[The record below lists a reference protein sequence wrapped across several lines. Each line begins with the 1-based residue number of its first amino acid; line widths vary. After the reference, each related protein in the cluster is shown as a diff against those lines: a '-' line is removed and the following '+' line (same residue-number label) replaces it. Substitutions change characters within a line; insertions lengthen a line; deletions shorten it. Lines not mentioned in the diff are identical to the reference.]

1 VPNIVLGEIG
11 ASVNPNAPPFG
22 HESADYE
29 HSAEFNSINMNR
41 RSYWWQVL
49 GTFSLTNGLPQP

>member
-1 VPNIVLGEIG
+1 MLGIQKKVTFFIFKNI
-11 ASVNPNAPPFG
+11 
-22 HESADYE
+22 E

-49 GTFSLTNGLPQP
+49 TTFSLNNNLPQP